1 MKRMP
6 TLSGG
11 MSLSLLLL
19 PQSGK
24 DVLLRCNREASLSAS
39 VCGGPAREPFFPAG
53 GYLFFQR
60 QDLNLFPL
68 RLFPLKKLSFSFH
81 SSALLSPSLPPAS
94 FRRRQVRAKRYR
106 ATEDRSHYV
115 YREGISGG
123 SSSREQIPRRATNA
137 KGASRTVEEEAKA
150 LVKISGR
157 TARAS
162 NGFQRSPPTPRFRW
176 KSHAPQFP
184 SPNTDRHG
192 WQSQTACGGQGRKN
206 ARSPPPREAF

>member
-1 MKRMP
+1 MMKRMP

-68 RLFPLKKLSFSFH
+68 RLFPLKK
-81 SSALLSPSLPPAS
+81 ALLLLPQLCPSVPVTP
-94 FRRRQVRAKRYR
+94 
-106 ATEDRSHYV
+106 
-115 YREGISGG
+115 
-123 SSSREQIPRRATNA
+123 
-137 KGASRTVEEEAKA
+137 
-150 LVKISGR
+150 
-157 TARAS
+157 
-162 NGFQRSPPTPRFRW
+162 PRFFQ
-176 KSHAPQFP
+176 KETSA
-184 SPNTDRHG
+184 
-192 WQSQTACGGQGRKN
+192 SQALQGY
-206 ARSPPPREAF
+206 